1 MAFIVTRIH
10 VGDYDTWKPLF
21 DQDVP
26 GTRANALNHRVL
38 RNVDDPNEV
47 YVVIEFASTA
57 DAQLAA
63 DRLAASGVLDRFA
76 DHTGPMVTEVGEFV
90 EGPG

>member
-1 MAFIVTRIH
+1 MAFIVTQIH
-10 VGDYDTWKPLF
+10 VGDYDTWKALF

-26 GTRANALNHRVL
+26 RTRADALSHRVL

-47 YVVIEFASTA
+47 YIAIEFASTA
-57 DAQLAA
+57 DAQAAA
-63 DRLAASGVLDRFA
+63 DRLIASDVLNRFE
-76 DHTGPMVTEVGEFV
+76 HHRRPMVTEVAEFV

>member
-10 VGDYDTWKPLF
+10 VGDYDTWKALF
-21 DQDVP
+21 DQDAP
-26 GTRANALNHRVL
+26 GTRADALNHRVL

-47 YVVIEFASTA
+47 YVVVEYASTD
-57 DAQLAA
+57 DARTAR
-63 DRLAASGVLDRFA
+63 DRLVASGVLDRF
-76 DHTGPMVTEVGEFV
+76 DDVTGPMVTDVAELV

>member
-10 VGDYDTWKPLF
+10 VGDYDTWKALF
-21 DQDVP
+21 DQDMP
-26 GTRANALNHRVL
+26 RARADAINHRVL

-47 YVVIEFASTA
+47 YVVIEFVSTA
-57 DAQLAA
+57 DARAA
-63 DRLAASGVLDRFA
+63 RDRLVASGVLERFD
-76 DHTGPMVTEVGEFV
+76 DHTGPMVTEVAAFV

>member
-1 MAFIVTRIH
+1 MAFIVTRIY
-10 VGDYDTWKPLF
+10 VGDYDTWKTLF

-26 GTRANALNHRVL
+26 RTRADALNHRVL

-47 YVVIEFASTA
+47 YIVIEFASTA
-57 DAQLAA
+57 DAQAAA
-63 DRLAASGVLDRFA
+63 DRLIASGVLDRFE
-76 DHTGPMVTEVGEFV
+76 HHSGPMVTEVAEFV